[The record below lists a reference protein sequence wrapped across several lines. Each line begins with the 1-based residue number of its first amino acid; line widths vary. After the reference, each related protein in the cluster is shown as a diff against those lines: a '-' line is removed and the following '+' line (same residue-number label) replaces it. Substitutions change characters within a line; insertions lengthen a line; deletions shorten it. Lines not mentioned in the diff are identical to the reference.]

1 MAFVLTPLEAFYRQ
15 NKLGSQYIL
24 IEENTE
30 KSNFKTDQNLIDY
43 LN

>member
-15 NKLGSQYIL
+15 NKLGPQYIL

-30 KSNFKTDQNLIDY
+30 KIKFQN
-43 LN
+43 